1 MNKSQAIA
9 DLALQL
15 AQATTPENALTMI
28 QRALRMSGLTHVNSL
43 TDADMNELLSA
54 LAAEGGMI
62 QNIAEQIAVHG
73 LESDMGPTAA

>member
-9 DLALQL
+9 DLAIQL
-15 AQATTPENALTMI
+15 SEVTTAENALTMI

-54 LAAEGGMI
+54 LAAEGGLI
-62 QNIAEQIAVHG
+62 QNIAEQIAING
-73 LESDMGPTAA
+73 LDADMGPTAA